1 MIWFA
6 FALAVS
12 SAAQQPAPPINYR
25 LPGQSTEA
33 ARVQAT
39 IPPDAETMPFEESAV
54 LVRPTAAVRH
64 FLLVSRP
71 PIPPGGAPF
80 TVRCLVDRSNG
91 RTTHCQDPAVAD
103 PYRAAAIALGSLY
116 QFRLTPAQ
124 AAASRRALAVTIS
137 GRIMPTDVLPPGR
150 RFQFTQRAPGNITFA
165 RLMTAEQSLAYYPLG
180 AATVGLEG
188 RIRLDCQVQP
198 DLSLY
203 CMNPTPAAGTD
214 PGPLLP
220 QFQLSALQ
228 LSGWLQAAPTRTN
241 GAMAAGTIFRTTITF
256 RLPRSVP
263 GRPAG

>member
-1 MIWFA
+1 MTWFA
-6 FALAVS
+6 FVFAVS
-12 SAAQQPAPPINYR
+12 TVAQQPAPPINYR
-25 LPGQSTEA
+25 LPGQSSEA
-33 ARVQAT
+33 APVPAT
-39 IPPDAETMPFEESAV
+39 IPPDAETMPFDESAV

-64 FLLVSRP
+64 FLLASRP

-103 PYRAAAIALGSLY
+103 PYRAAAIALGTLY

-124 AAASRRALAVTIS
+124 AAPGRRALTVTIS
-137 GRIMPTDVLPPGR
+137 GRIMPADVLPPGR
-150 RFQFTQRAPGNITFA
+150 RFEFTQRAPGNISFA

-180 AATVGLEG
+180 ATAVGLEG

-198 DLSLY
+198 DLNLF
-203 CMNPTPAAGTD
+203 CLNPVPVPGTD

-256 RLPRSVP
+256 RLPQSAP
-263 GRPAG
+263 GRPAR

>member
-1 MIWFA
+1 
-6 FALAVS
+6 
-12 SAAQQPAPPINYR
+12 
-25 LPGQSTEA
+25 
-33 ARVQAT
+33 
-39 IPPDAETMPFEESAV
+39 
-54 LVRPTAAVRH
+54 
-64 FLLVSRP
+64 
-71 PIPPGGAPF
+71 
-80 TVRCLVDRSNG
+80 
-91 RTTHCQDPAVAD
+91 
-103 PYRAAAIALGSLY
+103 
-116 QFRLTPAQ
+116 
-124 AAASRRALAVTIS
+124 
-137 GRIMPTDVLPPGR
+137 MPTDVLPPGR